1 MNKYVIVSGSHKL
14 NGSSDRVA
22 EHLANL
28 VTSHIPESEA
38 NVVSLAALPFWDEG
52 MWGEPSL
59 SEKWIAWEP
68 IAETLRAAD
77 ALIVISPEYGGMVPP
92 RLANFLLLCSGN
104 EIGHKPA
111 LAVGVSASRGGSYP
125 ITQLRSYAY
134 KNNHVCWIPDHLIIR
149 NVDGEPDPLG
159 EDSYEGRFALY
170 CVRLLDVYASALK
183 AVRQSGVVD
192 HETYP
197 YGM

>member
-1 MNKYVIVSGSHKL
+1 MNKFAIVSGSHKV

-22 EHLANL
+22 AHLADL
-28 VTSHIPESEA
+28 VTGHLPDSEA
-38 NVVSLAALPFWDEG
+38 NIVSLAALPFWDEG
-52 MWGEPSL
+52 MWGEQSL
-59 SEKWIAWEP
+59 VENWSAWGP
-68 IAETLRAAD
+68 IADTLRAAD

-92 RLANFLLLCSGN
+92 RLTNFLLLCSGK

-134 KNNHVCWIPDHLIIR
+134 KNNHVCWIPDHLIVR
-149 NVDGEPDPLG
+149 NVDAEPNALA
-159 EDSYEGRFALY
+159 EDSYEGRLALY
-170 CVRLLDVYASALK
+170 CVRLLDAYASALK
-183 AVRQSGVVD
+183 TVRQCGVVD